1 MTVDEASPGRIRV
14 LLASVIVPDR
24 FEVTLSP
31 RWRTVLV
38 GCALALL
45 APLVLLTPQGA
56 PGGFGR
62 AVLIALVVV
71 QAGAVWWMSEWPG
84 TVTAT
89 VLLAGS
95 GIQFLYPKAGP
106 GIALVVVSTL
116 AWIRPARESLW
127 GLAGALVPAGV
138 LPWATGHLRHALLWP
153 AAALLAWSWGALGRA
168 RSARRQAEA
177 RRVVLEE
184 RARIAR
190 ELHDVLAH
198 TVSVMVIQAAAADDV
213 FDVDPAKA
221 RQALR
226 DLETSGRQALTELRA
241 FLRTV
246 RSLDDEPEGGAA
258 LRPGLADL
266 DGLTRPL
273 AAAGLRVT
281 FRTEGLDGRTLPPGV
296 ELSAYRIV
304 QESLTNTLRHARAR
318 TTDITV
324 VATDRELT
332 IDVRDDG
339 IGGGRLTGLGA
350 GQGIAGMRE
359 RAAMM
364 GGSLTAGPDPAGG
377 FRVRARLP
385 VEEPP

>member
-1 MTVDEASPGRIRV
+1 
-14 LLASVIVPDR
+14 VPDR
-24 FEVTLSP
+24 FEATLSP
-31 RWRTVLV
+31 RWRMLLV

-45 APLVLLTPQGA
+45 APLVLGVPEGLE
-56 PGGFGR
+56 R
-62 AVLIALVVV
+62 AALIALVAV
-71 QAGAVWWMSEWPG
+71 QAGAVWWMGERPG

-89 VLLAGS
+89 VLLAGA
-95 GIQFLYPKAGP
+95 GIQYLYPAAGP
-106 GIALVVVSTL
+106 GIALVVVSTF
-116 AWIRPARESLW
+116 AWLRPARESLW
-127 GLAGALVPAGV
+127 GLAGALATAAL
-138 LPWATGHLRHALLWP
+138 LPWATGHVGHALLWP
-153 AAALLAWSWGALGRA
+153 GAALLAWSWGALGRA

-177 RRVVLEE
+177 QRVVLEE

-213 FDVDPAKA
+213 FDANPAKA

-246 RSLDDEPEGGAA
+246 RSLEGEAA
-258 LRPGLADL
+258 LGDVDAAPQPGLADL
-266 DGLTRPL
+266 DSLTKPL

-281 FRTEGLDGRTLPPGV
+281 LRIEGLDGRTLPPGV

-304 QESLTNTLRHARAR
+304 QESLTNTLRHARAG

-324 VATDRELT
+324 AATDRELT

-339 IGGGRLTGLGA
+339 TGGGRLTGLGS

-364 GGSLTAGPDPAGG
+364 GGSLDAGPDPAGG
-377 FRVRARLP
+377 FRVHARLP
-385 VEEPP
+385 LEEPS